1 MHQVSAKEDD
11 DLQHTR
17 GSSPHHE
24 HKLSRQPCS
33 IQHVDDVQDSSIQ
46 INLVQVM
53 TSQTQR
59 TRFSELGI
67 RNSPI
72 NAIILMFEDN
82 HSQFTMLELV
92 SISGR

>member
-1 MHQVSAKEDD
+1 MTYSILVD
-11 DLQHTR
+11 
-17 GSSPHHE
+17 HHPITSTTSLVNRVPSNTWMMP
-24 HKLSRQPCS
+24 KTP
-33 IQHVDDVQDSSIQ
+33 Q

-72 NAIILMFEDN
+72 NATILIFEDN